1 MGDRLSPRLGP
12 IAEFD
17 AARRSPAM
25 ILTGLV
31 AGLVSAGLSAMIFWP
46 GAPVLPF
53 ILGMATIPFAKAKAF
68 ALGAWAAACGVLAFL
83 VTLVILLLV

>member
-1 MGDRLSPRLGP
+1 MGDQLSPRLGP

-17 AARRSPAM
+17 TARRSPAKV
-25 ILTGLV
+25 LTGLL
-31 AGLVSAGLSAMIFWP
+31 AGLVCAGLGAIVFWP

-53 ILGMATIPFAKAKAF
+53 ILGMATIPFANTKAF
-68 ALGAWAAACGVLAFL
+68 AVGAWAAACGVLAFL